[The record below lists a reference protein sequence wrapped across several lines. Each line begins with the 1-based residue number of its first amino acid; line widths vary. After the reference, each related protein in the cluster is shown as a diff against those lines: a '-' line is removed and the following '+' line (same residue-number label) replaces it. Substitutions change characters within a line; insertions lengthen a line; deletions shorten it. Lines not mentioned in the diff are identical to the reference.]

1 MAGGDA
7 SSSSS
12 SSSMSFKTGRGSAST
27 GFDGAGSRFSK
38 GNGAGAVFSG
48 GVHSNPANTVVGK
61 QTVAAI
67 TGKQAEIKKLLYF
80 KDMSF
85 VPKHHKRI
93 TRKRSRFSAIE
104 NTIISIDERI
114 YMTRI

>member
-1 MAGGDA
+1 MAGGDT
-7 SSSSS
+7 
-12 SSSMSFKTGRGSAST
+12 SSMSFKTGKGSAST
-27 GFDGAGSRFSK
+27 GCDGAGSRFSK
-38 GNGAGAVFSG
+38 GNGAGAIFSG

-61 QTVAAI
+61 QTVTTI

-80 KDMSF
+80 EDISF

-93 TRKRSRFSAIE
+93 TRKRSRFSSIE

-114 YMTRI
+114 YMTCI